1 MTIQVKRVHIINEPC
16 SGKMVNLLP
25 NNKIMD
31 CYKLKAFADI
41 KLHVT
46 EKLKFV
52 LGMAENI
59 VGKGENVGNQH
70 FLLFQ
75 QYFQKASF

>member
-1 MTIQVKRVHIINEPC
+1 
-16 SGKMVNLLP
+16 
-25 NNKIMD
+25 MD
-31 CYKLKAFADI
+31 CYKLKAFADN

-46 EKLKFV
+46 EKPKFV